1 VALKYSLESLSR
13 LYDFSTLK
21 KHYNLQTV
29 SVEKIPDLSSWS
41 VQHDY
46 DFAII
51 KKLNPW
57 ILGSTLPE

>member
-1 VALKYSLESLSR
+1 
-13 LYDFSTLK
+13 
-21 KHYNLQTV
+21 
-29 SVEKIPDLSSWS
+29 LSSWS

-57 ILGSTLPE
+57 ILGSTLPEWEWTIIVPTSYSQLFH